1 MFIKHNAC
9 TSETI
14 VFPIPLF
21 SQGTCFTI
29 KTSRLCK
36 YRKHSSLQIQVLMVF
51 VAKKKWYKNL
61 VKIYPNIHQG
71 IMDPNI
77 FNIRILSSVLKWHL
91 LKRFFFWISRLN
103 KKSNI
108 TLKRIQPHCAF
119 QGESLS
125 SIDPQPKVTQCGV
138 VHIILSQHEVLC
150 VYKIPTFSLRF
161 LSLNTVI

>member
-1 MFIKHNAC
+1 MLIKHNAC

-29 KTSRLCK
+29 KISRLCK

-77 FNIRILSSVLKWHL
+77 FHIRISSSVPKWHN
-91 LKRFFFWISRLN
+91 LKSFLGISRLN
-103 KKSNI
+103 KKVKYDFKKDSTPLCI
-108 TLKRIQPHCAF
+108 PRRKPFFYRPSAQSYT
-119 QGESLS
+119 
-125 SIDPQPKVTQCGV
+125 VWCGTYYSV
-138 VHIILSQHEVLC
+138 ATWTFMC
-150 VYKIPTFSLRF
+150 V
-161 LSLNTVI
+161 